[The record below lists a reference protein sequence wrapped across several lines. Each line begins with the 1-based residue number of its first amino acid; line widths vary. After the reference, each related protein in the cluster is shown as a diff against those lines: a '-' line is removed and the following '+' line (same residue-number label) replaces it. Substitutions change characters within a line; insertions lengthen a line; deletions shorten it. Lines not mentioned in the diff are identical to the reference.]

1 MSLFLVKSWWAWCVV
16 RSVRAGLLH
25 PLRPAGHD
33 VLGELL
39 AGPQRG
45 AGQDNPGDLHLAHT
59 DYHHQ
64 EHGLWWS
71 TQGDI
76 VVNISNRTCIWL
88 KYTKNRLTMSSSL
101 TSGSLSAPSLFSSH
115 CLSLPLLTPFG
126 GGSMLKYQKYI
137 ILQPSSHTS
146 RDTIRMNKISHK
158 SIIREGIKEFK
169 RTAFSTPTISR
180 RNSLDARRQSY
191 EKENENQLTISS
203 LVSKHRRNSTF
214 ELFSGGFL

>member
-1 MSLFLVKSWWAWCVV
+1 
-16 RSVRAGLLH
+16 
-25 PLRPAGHD
+25 
-33 VLGELL
+33 
-39 AGPQRG
+39 
-45 AGQDNPGDLHLAHT
+45 
-59 DYHHQ
+59 
-64 EHGLWWS
+64 
-71 TQGDI
+71 
-76 VVNISNRTCIWL
+76 
-88 KYTKNRLTMSSSL
+88 MSSSL

-203 LVSKHRRNSTF
+203 LVSKHRRNSTL

>member
-1 MSLFLVKSWWAWCVV
+1 
-16 RSVRAGLLH
+16 
-25 PLRPAGHD
+25 
-33 VLGELL
+33 
-39 AGPQRG
+39 
-45 AGQDNPGDLHLAHT
+45 
-59 DYHHQ
+59 
-64 EHGLWWS
+64 
-71 TQGDI
+71 
-76 VVNISNRTCIWL
+76 
-88 KYTKNRLTMSSSL
+88 
-101 TSGSLSAPSLFSSH
+101 
-115 CLSLPLLTPFG
+115 
-126 GGSMLKYQKYI
+126 MLNNQKYI
-137 ILQPSSHTS
+137 ILHPSS

>member
-1 MSLFLVKSWWAWCVV
+1 
-16 RSVRAGLLH
+16 
-25 PLRPAGHD
+25 
-33 VLGELL
+33 
-39 AGPQRG
+39 
-45 AGQDNPGDLHLAHT
+45 
-59 DYHHQ
+59 
-64 EHGLWWS
+64 
-71 TQGDI
+71 
-76 VVNISNRTCIWL
+76 
-88 KYTKNRLTMSSSL
+88 MSSSL

-115 CLSLPLLTPFG
+115 CLSLPLLTQFG
-126 GGSMLKYQKYI
+126 GGSMLNNQKYI

-203 LVSKHRRNSTF
+203 LVSKHRRISTF